1 MIPGKVA
8 RVVSMT
14 VAELESLASA
24 LDTARKAQ
32 LTEIDSERS
41 GAIRFF
47 SICFIKSILDD
58 LSQLIIDI
66 LLPLW
71 LS

>member
-1 MIPGKVA
+1 MEVNKAPVLEFKVLLVIPSKVA

-24 LDTARKAQ
+24 LDSARKAQ

-41 GAIRFF
+41 G
-47 SICFIKSILDD
+47 
-58 LSQLIIDI
+58 
-66 LLPLW
+66 
-71 LS
+71 

>member
-1 MIPGKVA
+1 MEVNKAPVLEFKVLLVIPSKVA

-24 LDTARKAQ
+24 LDSARKAQ

-41 GAIRFF
+41 GLLEFVFLF
-47 SICFIKSILDD
+47 SLK
-58 LSQLIIDI
+58 QY
-66 LLPLW
+66 
-71 LS
+71 